1 MKEID
6 FIQGLGF
13 SVPMFTALI
22 CALLC
27 LLHYRYAREHH
38 NGKHMLLMAA
48 VFMAAFICWALTIL
62 YFMDYAAFVY
72 CNPVYVMM
80 STLDMVFLYHF
91 IVLIT
96 HTSREKKFSPIHY
109 ILPPIFMVTMGVWS
123 AFVPFEVKYSIVES
137 RGDIHPAYPGFSLAF
152 FLSPFI
158 FCVYCITYVLMGFR
172 RAKKYRKS
180 VVDYFADTERTSM
193 KWHYIFMTLALVGMP
208 VPFATLLIEKT
219 TVLSARVAITGSIIF
234 VIQYVL
240 LAYVAISEKYIIIE
254 PFSEQEKKIDKMKVP
269 AINRLRFEQYLAD
282 KKPFTNPN
290 LRITDIATDM
300 NTNRTYIS
308 NFINSEY
315 GMNFNRFINI
325 YRLRE
330 LNRLRNSQA
339 SAKNSS
345 LELIMMAGFNT
356 YRSYIRAKSEEDRL
370 QTLKYPDKLSNDT

>member
-1 MKEID
+1 
-6 FIQGLGF
+6 
-13 SVPMFTALI
+13 
-22 CALLC
+22 
-27 LLHYRYAREHH
+27 
-38 NGKHMLLMAA
+38 
-48 VFMAAFICWALTIL
+48 
-62 YFMDYAAFVY
+62 
-72 CNPVYVMM
+72 
-80 STLDMVFLYHF
+80 
-91 IVLIT
+91 
-96 HTSREKKFSPIHY
+96 
-109 ILPPIFMVTMGVWS
+109 
-123 AFVPFEVKYSIVES
+123 
-137 RGDIHPAYPGFSLAF
+137 
-152 FLSPFI
+152 
-158 FCVYCITYVLMGFR
+158 MGFR

-290 LRITDIATDM
+290 LRITDIAADM